1 MVDILHIKALRN
13 SFPALFSH
21 KTLLQNQLRV
31 DIKMH
36 KKRVSGKKFDF
47 YQKALFRYDF
57 SYSGALMIRTV
68 RLRVV
73 TTRMKLLVLVLY
85 FEKFSWVRSDE
96 SIIIVKRFL

>member
-13 SFPALFSH
+13 SIPALFSH
-21 KTLLQNQLRV
+21 KTLLQNQLRA

-36 KKRVSGKKFDF
+36 KKRVSGKKLDF
-47 YQKALFRYDF
+47 YQKALSSYDY

-73 TTRMKLLVLVLY
+73 TTRMKLLVLVLSG
-85 FEKFSWVRSDE
+85 FSQTN
-96 SIIIVKRFL
+96 L